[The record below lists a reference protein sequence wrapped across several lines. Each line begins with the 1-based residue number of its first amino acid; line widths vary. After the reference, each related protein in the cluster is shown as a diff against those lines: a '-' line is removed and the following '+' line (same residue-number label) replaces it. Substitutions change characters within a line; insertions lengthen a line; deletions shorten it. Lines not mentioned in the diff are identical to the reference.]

1 MQEASEVPEQDH
13 HPRACMQ
20 NHETLNCLEKY
31 KQCRNT
37 CISWS
42 SVKADKLTKMG
53 NRPINSGMRPYAI
66 RSALST

>member
-1 MQEASEVPEQDH
+1 MIEDKNK
-13 HPRACMQ
+13 RG
-20 NHETLNCLEKY
+20 
-31 KQCRNT
+31 RNT
-37 CISWS
+37 IVSWS